1 MGFPTPFPL
10 VLLDYSVLAVV
21 SLAEY
26 PIPDPTIKQTHTDI
40 DGLWVFDAYSTVL
53 ALVAKQLLKVLPLK
67 VIDSLTASVGFSLA
81 LTA

>member
-26 PIPDPTIKQTHTDI
+26 HIPDSAINQSHTDI
-40 DGLWVFDAYSTVL
+40 DGLWVFSAYPTVL
-53 ALVAKQLLKVLPLK
+53 ALVAKQLLKILPVK
-67 VIDSLTASVGFSLA
+67 VIDA
-81 LTA
+81 LTR